1 MYDKP
6 KIDLFII
13 DVNMTEVDSIELKN
27 MISQMYEETNI
38 VFVTDND
45 SNMRDA
51 FGNKKC
57 IWEQKSAFGNKIP
70 GQM

>member
-1 MYDKP
+1 MLYDKP

-13 DVNMTEVDSIELKN
+13 NVNMTEVDSIELKN

-51 FGNKKC
+51 FGNKKVHLGTKYLVKC
-57 IWEQKSAFGNKIP
+57 NI
-70 GQM
+70 

>member
-1 MYDKP
+1 
-6 KIDLFII
+6 
-13 DVNMTEVDSIELKN
+13 MTEVDSIELKN

-51 FGNKKC
+51 FGNKKVHLGTKYLVKC
-57 IWEQKSAFGNKIP
+57 NI
-70 GQM
+70 